1 MSENAYICK
10 VLMFIIVS
18 DMNSYKELTY
28 MVIDELKLSS
38 DDSTFTQD
46 HIIFLLNKYRSFIL
60 KQRYSDLRKPIP
72 ESNYQT
78 LCLELIEVP
87 AISGEPCEGGSYLRS
102 KDKLPITMRIGNPRV
117 YPIDFYQGEITYV
130 SRDRMRYVGYNKFL
144 QNIIYCS
151 IAPDDYLYFKS
162 WNPQFLYLENVK
174 FTAIFEDASAASDYE
189 CPSEGEDVAC
199 DILDRQFPIEDSL
212 VPPLIELVVKELRG
226 PEYAPKDEQNDA
238 NDNLDEMNYYKKCYA
253 DMLDNEIHQS
263 KRPGYIEFTGTING
277 TVGDRVKFSVTSL
290 NSTPAPVILYIF
302 CENNIYI
309 IREAEQKI
317 FRYTGESVEEMV
329 FEMPFLSVQG
339 ADIAK
344 AILFEG
350 GCTLPS
356 YEVSAK
362 IHKAMLTALL
372 DKMGK
377 IEGSKVD
384 ICKIT

>member
-151 IAPDDYLYFKS
+151 IAPDGYLYFKS

-199 DILDRQFPIEDSL
+199 DILDRQFPLEDSL
-212 VPPLIELVVKELRG
+212 IPVLISLVVKELSG
-226 PEYAPKDEQNDA
+226 PRDSDEDKNNDA
-238 NDNLDEMNYYKKCYA
+238 NDNLSA
-253 DMLDNEIHQS
+253 PS
-263 KRPGYIEFTGTING
+263 NG
-277 TVGDRVKFSVTSL
+277 
-290 NSTPAPVILYIF
+290 
-302 CENNIYI
+302 
-309 IREAEQKI
+309 
-317 FRYTGESVEEMV
+317 
-329 FEMPFLSVQG
+329 
-339 ADIAK
+339 
-344 AILFEG
+344 
-350 GCTLPS
+350 
-356 YEVSAK
+356 
-362 IHKAMLTALL
+362 
-372 DKMGK
+372 
-377 IEGSKVD
+377 
-384 ICKIT
+384 